1 MKMRYKTRG
10 MTLIELM
17 IVIAVLGIV
26 IALGY
31 PSYRDQVIKA
41 RRADGMAYLLD
52 IADREERHYSDTGA
66 YTTTITDLGYA
77 DDLSP
82 EGEHYKATISST
94 DTSML
99 YTISVAPQGAQAK
112 DTRCGTFTLTSLGV
126 KSISGS
132 ASVDDCWK

>member
-1 MKMRYKTRG
+1 MMMRNQTRG

-26 IALGY
+26 VALGY

-66 YTTTITDLGYA
+66 YTTTITELGYT

-82 EGEHYKATISST
+82 EGEHYKATITSA

-99 YTISVAPQGAQAK
+99 YTISVAPQGAQAS
-112 DTRCGTFTLTSLGV
+112 DTKCGTYTLTSLGV
-126 KSISGS
+126 KSVSGS
-132 ASVDDCWK
+132 SGLDRCWK